1 MNKNIKIVSPIRFFL
16 FILISTMI
24 LVFSFVGVFSI
35 TQTEA
40 SSYDTYVQVEVAEND
55 TLWEIASDYAEGSVD
70 IRTIVKDIC
79 EINEIQ
85 SGDIKAGDKI
95 FVPIY

>member
-55 TLWEIASDYAEGSVD
+55 TLWEIASDYAERSVD

-95 FVPIY
+95 FVPIN